1 MWSSYRVQIQREL
14 QLDVG
19 NHSLGEESHR
29 HTRQRYRCQNRKHGE
44 TVTRER
50 GCGGG
55 GGGGESSAVNEACFV
70 PKNRAAR
77 LLGILLR
84 EYNTL
89 RLVLLRRSNV

>member
-14 QLDVG
+14 QLDAG

-50 GCGGG
+50 GW
-55 GGGGESSAVNEACFV
+55 GGEGGSAVNEACFV

-77 LLGILLR
+77 LLGKLLR

>member
-14 QLDVG
+14 QLDGG

-50 GCGGG
+50 GL
-55 GGGGESSAVNEACFV
+55 GGGESSAVNEACFV